1 MTTSDERRR
10 LTEPLDSVTTFFGA
24 LMLIAALVGVAFL
37 VFGSGSFGGAPG
49 NVCVTQPGTQYGNG
63 DWNTPAVTARPGHS
77 ISIIGSLQVC
87 ADHATL
93 GEQTLNIV
101 VYLPAV
107 LFWGGVLFLLWR
119 MMVTARRNGPF
130 TPRVAAAMRRLGWFI
145 IIGSTNAAVV
155 HLIATDTLLT
165 IMTRITNPFPNL
177 ILVPLHLPIQILTGA
192 ALLTFARIVKA
203 GAAMDAEIQ
212 ATI

>member
-1 MTTSDERRR
+1 MTIDDERRR
-10 LTEPLDSVTTFFGA
+10 LTEPLGSVTTFFGA
-24 LMLIAALVGVAFL
+24 LMIIAALAGVAFL
-37 VFGSGSFGGAPG
+37 VFGSSTYGGLPG
-49 NVCVTQPGTQYGNG
+49 AVCVTQPGTQYGNG
-63 DWNTPAVTARPGHS
+63 DWNTSAVTARPGHS
-77 ISIIGSLQVC
+77 ISIIGNLEVC

-93 GEQTLNIV
+93 GEQALNIV

-145 IIGSTNAAVV
+145 IIGSTAAAVV

-177 ILVPLHLPIQILTGA
+177 ILVPLHLTIPVLTGA

>member
-1 MTTSDERRR
+1 MTIDDERRR
-10 LTEPLDSVTTFFGA
+10 LTEPLGSVTTFFGA
-24 LMLIAALVGVAFL
+24 LMIIAALVGVAFL
-37 VFGSGSFGGAPG
+37 VFGSGTYGGLPG
-49 NVCVTQPGTQYGNG
+49 AVCVTQPGTQYGNG
-63 DWNTPAVTARPGHS
+63 DWNTSAVTARPGHS
-77 ISIIGSLQVC
+77 ISIIGNLEVC

-93 GEQTLNIV
+93 GEQALNIV

-145 IIGSTNAAVV
+145 IIGSTAAAVV

-177 ILVPLHLPIQILTGA
+177 ILVPLHLTIPVLTAA